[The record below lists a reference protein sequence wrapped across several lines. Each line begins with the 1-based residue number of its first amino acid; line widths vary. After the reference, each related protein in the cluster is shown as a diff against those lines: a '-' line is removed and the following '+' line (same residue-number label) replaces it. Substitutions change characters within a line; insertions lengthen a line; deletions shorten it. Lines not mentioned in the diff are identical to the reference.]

1 LEAALSAR
9 PLLPPDAPEDD
20 KDKLIAELQRTNR
33 ELTFVVQG
41 YEENLG
47 EPLRAAKE
55 DVEKEW
61 KAKVEILEQELEG
74 SKEWVKEVLK
84 ELEKEKQLRVKL
96 EEEKRALISFVTDI
110 DVHMRERTSFTSSL
124 PRLSFTT
131 PRSSLGGGSESG
143 GNRRRSL
150 GSVLIEANNGFKGGS
165 GHLGELK
172 EESEDKENAE
182 LLETV

>member
-1 LEAALSAR
+1 MGEGGFKGAGERETGEFSESCI
-9 PLLPPDAPEDD
+9 PEYPESHFD
-20 KDKLIAELQRTNR
+20 L
-33 ELTFVVQG
+33 
-41 YEENLG
+41 
-47 EPLRAAKE
+47 
-55 DVEKEW
+55 
-61 KAKVEILEQELEG
+61 
-74 SKEWVKEVLK
+74 
-84 ELEKEKQLRVKL
+84 QLRVKL

-110 DVHMRERTSFTSSL
+110 DVHMRERTSFASSL

-131 PRSSLGGGSESG
+131 PRSSLGGSSESG